1 MVQAEGDLK
10 RVASDLAA
18 DYPSTNRGWSAS
30 LGSLETEIVGNTA
43 RLLWVLLTAVG
54 LVLLVA
60 CANVALLSLMR
71 GLDRASETSVR
82 VALGASSRRLLRQF
96 LMESILLA
104 ALGGTLGVALAVVG
118 LRLIPA
124 TLPDWPRVS
133 EVALDTRG
141 LWLIA
146 GLTVL
151 SAVVSGL
158 PPAWRRIHAD
168 PITGFASGSPR
179 TTVTAGSHLLR
190 DSIVIGQVALAVVLL
205 AASGVL
211 VRSFVHLRAK
221 EPGFNPSGVLVLP
234 IFLDSQAYST
244 GAHSRAY
251 YSRLFERLAALPGVS
266 AVGGATSVPTSPLGP
281 NFERPVW
288 PEGKDLDESSRTPAW
303 VRVVTPG
310 YFSALQLKVIDGRH
324 FTDYDGPGG
333 SPVVMVSETLVR
345 KLWPGGRAVGQR
357 LVVDYSTAGIYP
369 YDVVGVVGDVRFH
382 GPRSEP
388 RAEIYFAHAQKPYL
402 ILNVTVR
409 TAGDPRR
416 LIPAVRAVLK
426 EVDPQKP
433 AQSLHPLDQLVDAT
447 LERERQAM
455 ATLLVFGGMS
465 IFLAVLSV
473 YGALSQRVRE
483 RSREIGLRMAMG
495 ANPAQLI
502 GWVASLGVRI
512 VSGGIILGLIASWWL
527 RDTVSSLLVDVAP
540 ADPVTAAAV
549 TAIVFGVG
557 LIATLIPSWR
567 ATRIDPVAILRRG

>member
-1 MVQAEGDLK
+1 M
-10 RVASDLAA
+10 
-18 DYPSTNRGWSAS
+18 
-30 LGSLETEIVGNTA
+30 
-43 RLLWVLLTAVG
+43 
-54 LVLLVA
+54 
-60 CANVALLSLMR
+60 
-71 GLDRASETSVR
+71 
-82 VALGASSRRLLRQF
+82 
-96 LMESILLA
+96 
-104 ALGGTLGVALAVVG
+104 
-118 LRLIPA
+118 
-124 TLPDWPRVS
+124 
-133 EVALDTRG
+133 
-141 LWLIA
+141 
-146 GLTVL
+146 
-151 SAVVSGL
+151 
-158 PPAWRRIHAD
+158 
-168 PITGFASGSPR
+168 
-179 TTVTAGSHLLR
+179 
-190 DSIVIGQVALAVVLL
+190 IGQVALAVVLL

-244 GAHSRAY
+244 GAHARAY
-251 YSRLFERLAALPGVS
+251 YSRLFERLAALPAVS

-288 PEGKDLDESSRTPAW
+288 PEGKDLDESSPTPAW

-333 SPVVMVSETLVR
+333 SLVVMVSETLAR

-549 TAIVFGVG
+549 TAIVFGFG

>member
-1 MVQAEGDLK
+1 
-10 RVASDLAA
+10 
-18 DYPSTNRGWSAS
+18 
-30 LGSLETEIVGNTA
+30 
-43 RLLWVLLTAVG
+43 
-54 LVLLVA
+54 
-60 CANVALLSLMR
+60 MR
-71 GLDRASETSVR
+71 VR
-82 VALGASSRRLLRQF
+82 VR
-96 LMESILLA
+96 
-104 ALGGTLGVALAVVG
+104 
-118 LRLIPA
+118 
-124 TLPDWPRVS
+124 
-133 EVALDTRG
+133 
-141 LWLIA
+141 
-146 GLTVL
+146 
-151 SAVVSGL
+151 
-158 PPAWRRIHAD
+158 
-168 PITGFASGSPR
+168 
-179 TTVTAGSHLLR
+179 
-190 DSIVIGQVALAVVLL
+190 
-205 AASGVL
+205 
-211 VRSFVHLRAK
+211 
-221 EPGFNPSGVLVLP
+221 
-234 IFLDSQAYST
+234 
-244 GAHSRAY
+244 
-251 YSRLFERLAALPGVS
+251 AALPDCSSGWPRS
-266 AVGGATSVPTSPLGP
+266 RECPRWAAPHRFRRARWARTSGGP
-281 NFERPVW
+281 FW

-333 SPVVMVSETLVR
+333 SLVVMVSETLAR

-388 RAEIYFAHAQKPYL
+388 RANFIYFAHAQKPYL

-426 EVDPQKP
+426 RDVNPQKP

-455 ATLLVFGGMS
+455 ATLLVFGGMA

-502 GWVASLGVRI
+502 GWVASLGVRNSERRHHPWADCF
-512 VSGGIILGLIASWWL
+512 VVL
-527 RDTVSSLLVDVAP
+527 RDSVSSACTRGVAP

-549 TAIVFGVG
+549 TAVVLGVG